1 MPLVSCL
8 QALGASAESRRF
20 GASQVVTERLRGQHV
35 ADVVKGTSCNHAP
48 GHMQKGPRSAKQV
61 KDATPGA
68 VCAHHLLQLNTHE
81 KSHVSWTPHVITCH
95 DFAGQQIC

>member
-61 KDATPGA
+61 KDAAQVQCVPIIFYNSI
-68 VCAHHLLQLNTHE
+68 LM
-81 KSHVSWTPHVITCH
+81 KSPMCHGPHTS
-95 DFAGQQIC
+95 